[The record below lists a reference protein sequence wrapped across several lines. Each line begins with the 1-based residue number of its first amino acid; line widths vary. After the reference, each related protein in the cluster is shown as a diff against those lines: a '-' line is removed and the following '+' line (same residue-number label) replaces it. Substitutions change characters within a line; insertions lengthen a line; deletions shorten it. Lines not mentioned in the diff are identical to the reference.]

1 MADNVSIDRE
11 EKVMHILMNGLYSV
25 INNFPQIEIYGVG
38 NYAKVV
44 YPQLKR
50 IGLKGKIHSFI
61 VTNAGTDGDIDGI
74 PIKTVHEIS
83 QYEKESCLVLIA
95 TSEVY
100 EDEIVQILQSLNFS
114 NVIKLTDYVMSN
126 NEFNEML
133 NEQADDQFE
142 ESVIEAYLWNNINA
156 ADEIGR
162 QKRAIKEC
170 IAQRNMIEIDR
181 KQIVFISG
189 NLTPR
194 SKKIIAALC
203 KKDFNI
209 IVLEYGEVYKLVV
222 PEIMS
227 KNIEFVY
234 YKSSMEVL
242 CMAMKYKP
250 LVYYYEPAWGDCSG
264 AEMMIRHRDLFGK
277 IVFAPYDVLNDGY
290 VQVSEQQK
298 RLERYCLENADG
310 VVWRWCSKEFLEEK
324 KGFVYKGKSIQFLDY
339 CGEFIV
345 GEYIVSDSKLR
356 LCFAVGGIDG
366 ILDEAIL
373 RNNGKYIEPARI
385 DVILEKIGNRDD
397 CIFDMFVGECSDK
410 DIEKLDSLE
419 KNYFNFKVI
428 YGTKHNDLIV
438 RLSEY
443 DYGCLLWTDGE
454 DIPDLET
461 IDNIHYGSNYNNS
474 QANVCFDYLSAGIP
488 VIATR
493 GRKQCDYLERFGVL
507 VKMNVSNIDIDYLK
521 ENRLIYRRNVDRAKD
536 ELSIDSQIQRMIDF
550 FETLYL

>member
-1 MADNVSIDRE
+1 
-11 EKVMHILMNGLYSV
+11 MHILINDLYRV
-25 INNFPQIEIYGVG
+25 IDNFSQIEIYGVG

-44 YPQLKR
+44 YPQLKK

-61 VTNAGTDGDIDGI
+61 VTNASTDGDIDGI
-74 PIKTVHEIS
+74 PIKAVHEIS

-114 NVIKLTDYVMSN
+114 NVIKLTDYVMSD

-156 ADEIGR
+156 ADEFEQ
-162 QKRAIKEC
+162 QKKVIKDC
-170 IAQRNMIEIDR
+170 IAQRNGQEIDR

-194 SKKIIAALC
+194 SKKIIAALI
-203 KKDFNI
+203 KRDFSI
-209 IVLEYGEVYKLVV
+209 VVLEYGEVYKLVV

-227 KNIEFVY
+227 HNIEFVY

-250 LVYYYEPAWGDCSG
+250 LVYYYEPVWGDCSG

-277 IVFAPYDVLNDGY
+277 IVFGAYDVLNDGY

-298 RLERYCLENADG
+298 LSERYCLENADG
-310 VVWRWCSKEFLEEK
+310 VVWRWFSKQFLEEK

-339 CGEFIV
+339 CGEFFA
-345 GEYIVSDSKLR
+345 GEYTVPDSKLK
-356 LCFAVGGIDG
+356 LCFAAGGIDG
-366 ILDEAIL
+366 ILDKTIL
-373 RNNGKYIEPARI
+373 RNDGKYIEPARI
-385 DVILEKIGNRDD
+385 DVILEKIGNRSD
-397 CIFDMFVGECSDK
+397 CIFDIYVGECSEEDR
-410 DIEKLDSLE
+410 EKLDLLE
-419 KNYFNFKVI
+419 EKYFNFKVV
-428 YGTKHNDLIV
+428 YGTKHNDLIA

-443 DYGCLLWTDGE
+443 DYGCLLWTDGV
-454 DIPDLET
+454 DISDLES
-461 IDNIHYGSNYNNS
+461 IDSIHYGSNYNNS
-474 QANVCFDYLSAGIP
+474 QANICFDYLSAGIP

-493 GRKQCDYLERFGVL
+493 GKKQCDYLEKFGVL
-507 VKMNVSNIDIDYLK
+507 VKMNVSNIDIDNLK